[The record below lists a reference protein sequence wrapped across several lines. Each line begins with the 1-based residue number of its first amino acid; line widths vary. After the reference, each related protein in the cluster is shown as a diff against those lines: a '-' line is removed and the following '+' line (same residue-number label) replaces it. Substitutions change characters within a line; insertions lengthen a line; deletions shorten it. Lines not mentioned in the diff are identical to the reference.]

1 MKENTQEYEITCMMF
16 NILAK
21 RASTVEDPRIRTSD
35 FSARLGIDWERAKSL
50 LPFVEWYCYTKNSV
64 SIPSLS
70 ALVVFTHKQG
80 GPDVSFPGEW
90 FGKHI
95 PDIMDKKIPEW
106 KLPLNK
112 SQRVWY
118 SGRRYWPKG
127 RGYWQKV
134 RSYWVAI
141 DIDEKSE
148 DFNGWLPQALEEQ
161 GIEDWFPWPST
172 SAPIGVDEMN
182 NVIMH
187 PEGVFSCLGYRVGK
201 QGTPDDDRQEILD
214 WIFHNKLPRV
224 NDDSYMAEFGEPE
237 SSMRLEKMA
246 NFLAAEARNF
256 ARKRT
261 ADYSQSIIHY
271 KDDLDYLYHK
281 YYVGRLGFDKDP
293 NPDFV
298 WPEIPDYNAPH
309 ETDTANDAKP
319 KLKVSHEHKSESVT
333 ETEPQ
338 QPQPMNTVNQSE
350 DKEAGKV
357 SESTDA
363 GVQDGDDSDR
373 DGDVANM
380 ANAEV
385 AKPKPPRINKIIVV
399 AIIIALLAI
408 IYVGW

>member
-1 MKENTQEYEITCMMF
+1 MKENAQEYEITCMMF

-21 RASTVEDPRIRTSD
+21 RASTVEDPRINTRD

-50 LPFVEWYCYTKNSV
+50 LQFVEWYCYTKNSV

-106 KLPLNK
+106 KLPL
-112 SQRVWY
+112 SELQRDWH
-118 SGRRYWPKG
+118 

-141 DIDEKSE
+141 DIDEKLE

-172 SAPIGVDEMN
+172 LAPIGVDEMN
-182 NVIMH
+182 NVVMH
-187 PEGVFSCLGYRVGK
+187 SEGMFSYLGYHVGK
-201 QGTPDDDRQEILD
+201 QGIPDDDRHEILD

-224 NDDSYMAEFGEPE
+224 NDDSYRAEFGEPE

-246 NFLAAEARNF
+246 NFLAAEVRNF
-256 ARKRT
+256 TRKRT
-261 ADYSQSIIHY
+261 ADYSQSVIHY
-271 KDDLDYLYHK
+271 KGDLDYLYHK
-281 YYVGRLGFDKDP
+281 YYVGRFGFDKDP

-298 WPEIPDYNAPH
+298 WPEFPDYNAPH

-319 KLKVSHEHKSESVT
+319 KLKVSHEHKAESVT

-338 QPQPMNTVNQSE
+338 PTNTVNPSE
-350 DKEAGKV
+350 DKEADKV
-357 SESTDA
+357 SEPTDA
-363 GVQDGDDSDR
+363 CVQDGDDSDR
-373 DGDVANM
+373 DGDVANIE
-380 ANAEV
+380 NAEV
-385 AKPKPPRINKIIVV
+385 TKPKPSRINQIIVV